1 MALSTN
7 YAVAAVGL
15 ANQVL
20 MLVYMVF
27 MIGVMGVTVVCSQYI
42 GAKDEH
48 GFVKT
53 ISAAVAYNI
62 FVGIVTG
69 IFFTFFTPELIVF
82 LDTRAELVNAL
93 DLGSSGAFLKSSS
106 LFSRTIKFFD
116 RSKAPKS
123 ATSSGTIYKESQN
136 VPHH

>member
-1 MALSTN
+1 MPEGGRKFCKFEILI
-7 YAVAAVGL
+7 Y
-15 ANQVL
+15 
-20 MLVYMVF
+20 F
-27 MIGVMGVTVVCSQYI
+27 CSAEKI
-42 GAKDEH
+42 
-48 GFVKT
+48 
-53 ISAAVAYNI
+53 ISAGVAK
-62 FVGIVTG
+62 
-69 IFFTFFTPELIVF
+69 
-82 LDTRAELVNAL
+82 LVDAL